1 MEATLPPPRR
11 RADPAPITRLRA
23 DAPVLVVTLALFALC
38 AAALSFK
45 GKTYNPEMI
54 GLNAQLYLAAIA
66 ALLVPHAAW
75 QMWRERPD
83 SPLRFLQARYLA
95 ASPYRT
101 HLLGGLPILAVQ
113 ISLLPFFSAMKS
125 TIPVFHAYNWDAAL
139 IAADRALFLGHDPWR
154 LLQPVLGFPLVTAA
168 LALCYHLW
176 LLLNYMGCAYLL
188 FARIDDRIRRRF
200 FLCFTLS
207 WSLIG
212 GVLATLFASYGPC
225 FLEPLGGN
233 AHFAD
238 QMAYL
243 RAADA
248 QIPVMT
254 LPVQDMLLA
263 KFHEQANGLGSG
275 ISAMPSMHIAIAFL
289 FYLAIRDVSKRLGRF
304 FFGFFVVIWVASVHL
319 AYHYAVDG
327 LVSVVV
333 VSLLWRLSGRLIAW
347 WDASSAVGRVQPTLR
362 TNTVPAE

>member
-1 MEATLPPPRR
+1 MDAALSPPFREANPAL
-11 RADPAPITRLRA
+11 RARLRA
-23 DAPVLVVTLALFALC
+23 DAPVLLVTLALFGICAL
-38 AAALSFK
+38 ALSFK

-54 GLNAQLYLAAIA
+54 GLNAQLYIAAIA

-75 QMWRERPD
+75 QMVRERPD
-83 SPLRFLQARYLA
+83 SPLRFLRQRYLA
-95 ASPYRT
+95 PGPYRT
-101 HLLGGLPILAVQ
+101 HLLGGLPTLAVL

-125 TIPVFHAYNWDAAL
+125 TIPVFHDYNWDATF
-139 IAADRALFLGHDPWR
+139 IAADRALFLGRDPWR
-154 LLQPVLGFPLVTAA
+154 VLQPVLGFPLITAA

-176 LLLNYMGCAYLL
+176 LLINYMGCAYLL
-188 FARIDDRIRRRF
+188 FARIDSTVRRRF

-212 GVLATLFASYGPC
+212 GVMATLLASYGPC
-225 FLEPLGGN
+225 FLEPLAGN

-289 FYLAIRDVSKRLGRF
+289 FYLAIREVSKRLGRF
-304 FFGFFVVIWVASVHL
+304 FLGFFVVIWIASVHL

-327 LVSVVV
+327 LVSVAVV
-333 VSLLWRLSGRLIAW
+333 GLLWRLSGRIIAW
-347 WDASSAVGRVQPTLR
+347 WDASAAFSRLQPTLR